1 MKKIAFIT
9 AALAITTACFAQPRA
24 SFKDKTY
31 DFGTIKEEKGNVSHV
46 FEFKN
51 TGDKALIIVDAVSS
65 CGCTTP
71 SYTTQPVKPGKS
83 GKITVQYN
91 PKGRRGSFRKSV
103 KVKTNGE
110 ERVSTLV
117 ITGTVVPKAR

>member
-1 MKKIAFIT
+1 MKRLGISLLTIFL
-9 AALAITTACFAQPRA
+9 AAVCVAQPRA
-24 SFKDKTY
+24 QFKEKKY
-31 DFGTIKEEKGNVSHV
+31 DFGTIKEEKGNVTHV

-51 TGDKALIIVDAVSS
+51 TGNKPLIIVDAVSS

-71 SYTTQPVKPGKS
+71 NYTAQPIKPGKT
-83 GKITVQYN
+83 GKVTVSYN
-91 PKGRRGSFRKSV
+91 PKGRIGAFRKSV

-117 ITGTVVPKAR
+117 ITGTTVGKNR